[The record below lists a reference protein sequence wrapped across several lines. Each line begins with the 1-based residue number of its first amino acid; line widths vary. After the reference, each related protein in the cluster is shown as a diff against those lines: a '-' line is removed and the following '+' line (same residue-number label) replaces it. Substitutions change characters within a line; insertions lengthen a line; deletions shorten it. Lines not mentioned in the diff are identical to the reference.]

1 MRILGANAHDE
12 TATLAHFIGSD
23 AEPKPERRGAL
34 LHKRLSQSRFN
45 SNQAVLTFTLPG
57 RGGMY
62 GVGSL
67 HIQTGEL
74 RAMHV
79 KGMVQVAGVT
89 YRIVRIERGV
99 YDVVRILDDQR
110 VGQFRTIP
118 RVEVTA
124 ASPAD
129 ATTAEPDATMA
140 EIAKAAVKWGK
151 TSWVGRLSF
160 A

>member
-1 MRILGANAHDE
+1 
-12 TATLAHFIGSD
+12 
-23 AEPKPERRGAL
+23 
-34 LHKRLSQSRFN
+34 
-45 SNQAVLTFTLPG
+45 
-57 RGGMY
+57 
-62 GVGSL
+62 
-67 HIQTGEL
+67 
-74 RAMHV
+74 MHV

-89 YRIVRIERGV
+89 YRIVRIERGM
-99 YDVVRILDDQR
+99 YDAVRILDDQR

-124 ASPAD
+124 SVAAD
-129 ATTAEPDATMA
+129 DTMA

>member
-1 MRILGANAHDE
+1 
-12 TATLAHFIGSD
+12 
-23 AEPKPERRGAL
+23 
-34 LHKRLSQSRFN
+34 
-45 SNQAVLTFTLPG
+45 
-57 RGGMY
+57 
-62 GVGSL
+62 
-67 HIQTGEL
+67 
-74 RAMHV
+74 MHV

-89 YRIVRIERGV
+89 YRIVRVERGM

-124 ASPAD
+124 SSTAD
-129 ATTAEPDATMA
+129 DTLA

>member
-1 MRILGANAHDE
+1 
-12 TATLAHFIGSD
+12 
-23 AEPKPERRGAL
+23 
-34 LHKRLSQSRFN
+34 
-45 SNQAVLTFTLPG
+45 
-57 RGGMY
+57 
-62 GVGSL
+62 
-67 HIQTGEL
+67 
-74 RAMHV
+74 MHV

-89 YRIVRIERGV
+89 YRIVRVERGM

-124 ASPAD
+124 ELGAGD
-129 ATTAEPDATMA
+129 ETMA